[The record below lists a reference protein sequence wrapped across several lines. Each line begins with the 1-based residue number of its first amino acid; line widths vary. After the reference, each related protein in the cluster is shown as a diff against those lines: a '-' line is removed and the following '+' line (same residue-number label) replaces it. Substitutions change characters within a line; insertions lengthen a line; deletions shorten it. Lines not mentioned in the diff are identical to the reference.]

1 MKRLFIGGLGH
12 TVSEKDLKDRFGKF
26 GDVSDVEI
34 MTRKDEHGAPLKTF
48 GYVNI
53 NITDAE
59 YKRCTSVLNKSTW
72 KGGTLLIQ
80 LAKESFLHR
89 LAEERQQIAE
99 KAKTPTINPQ
109 EKLVESLKEA
119 GIDNFHMKAAVPGTE
134 IPGHKD
140 WVVSKFGRV
149 LPVLNLKSKEKNKIF
164 KYDPSKYCHNIK
176 RLETADEHTSVTK
189 LTWEVPGG
197 DEEISKKR
205 RGEFP
210 KQKPCLKRSKVDAS
224 SFLSSFTQ
232 SNGIKT
238 ASAIENKNATVVRES
253 GLIAEVQRRP
263 VVKKSICV
271 FDSDADSE
279 EEIRMLVA
287 QEHLRKPK
295 QASIVE
301 DDDKLEVVGDDF
313 DIKPSVV
320 WGNAEQDGVK
330 NLLTSSKDDED
341 YDSADTDE
349 ILTQRKTLS
358 GMGKPHEVKPAPAS
372 QESPTESIKNKGNA
386 NAKPVRSSS
395 ESDSGSDE
403 ASQDESVD
411 SDYEAMM
418 GNCYRLEISLADLEQ
433 LAKNANATSD
443 DEKEVAPKEEPKT
456 PSVSPKKRGNNP
468 EDILA
473 ALLGDDTPE
482 KKSKKKKNQVSSLP
496 AFIGTKDLFG
506 GSTPGP
512 SEPILKRAG
521 QSLDGDSTV
530 GPKRL
535 KQDLKLSKQSISGDK
550 SQQKSSNHP
559 HQKELS
565 TSTIVQLP
573 QSANKVEDKT
583 SSSDSS
589 SEDDSS
595 SEESECIEED
605 GGEDSQG
612 NADVFTLKM
621 ASATQTLGTDSVHET
636 NRTLTKPLPKFD
648 HPVRST
654 VEESSSDDDD
664 DDERT
669 KKKTVGA
676 SNSNTQVNQKPKMTK
691 PSRSSSSGSSSEES
705 ETSDED
711 EMENTRTQLKVSKS
725 ADSKK
730 VESHPTVLYS
740 KVSDVQKQLQDN
752 QKRLAALEQRQKETE
767 QQKKLIQGALSN
779 VDTVNTNRSK
789 HIVFD
794 SDEENDATSNKPEEP
809 TATHK
814 KILFEED
821 SSDEASSEEV
831 SQEKENKK
839 SGGSRLFDSSDD
851 DEDED
856 DGEEDDRFQIKPQ
869 FEGKAGQKLMQM
881 QARFGTDSRF
891 HMDSRFLQSDDEKE
905 DEDETAPVKDAEDE
919 ILEEKMKNLEI
930 LQSVLNTSIQPKD
943 IRKESAKSKTF
954 KDVSAL
960 HYDPTRE
967 EHTAFE
973 TKTEQPKKESKAAR
987 RKKREEAVKLPE
999 VSKEIY
1005 FDVSMNLKEVFGATK
1020 EKEDEKETVSWDKE
1034 TEDKMTQ
1041 DDTPMD
1047 LSFTSNVE
1055 NLEDTSGVFKFSFF
1069 GEDAVTETSAKT
1081 DEYKIEMLKEAKFS
1095 WQVDPRF
1102 QDSSSDEEGVDE
1114 VEEDQSASSK
1124 TTAEPTPS
1132 KKKFFFFFQDD
1143 ERLKQGPGMFY
1154 RSTKLDD
1161 QREAWEENRMSLREE
1176 CRKKHKDA
1184 RRRQRPSLKT

>member
-1 MKRLFIGGLGH
+1 MKRLFVGGLGH

-34 MTRKDEHGAPLKTF
+34 TTRKDEHGAPLKTF
-48 GYVNI
+48 GYINI

-59 YKRCTSVLNKSTW
+59 YKRCINVLNKSTW

-99 KAKTPTINPQ
+99 KAKTPTINHQ

-119 GIDNFHMKAAVPGTE
+119 GIEKFHMKAAVPGTE

-149 LPVLNLKSKEKNKIF
+149 LPVLNLKCEKKNKIF

-176 RLETADEHTSVTK
+176 RLETADDLMSVTK
-189 LTWEVPGG
+189 LTWEVSGG
-197 DEEISKKR
+197 DDEISKKR

-232 SNGIKT
+232 NNGLKT
-238 ASAIENKNATVVRES
+238 ASAIENKNATVIKES
-253 GLIAEVQRRP
+253 RLSAEVQRRP

-271 FDSDADSE
+271 FDSDVDSE
-279 EEIRMLVA
+279 DEVRMLVA
-287 QEHLRKPK
+287 QEQSRKPK
-295 QASIVE
+295 QASIDE
-301 DDDKLEVVGDDF
+301 DDDNLEVVGDDF
-313 DIKPSVV
+313 DVKPCVV
-320 WGNAEQDGVK
+320 WCNAEQDGVK
-330 NLLTSSKDDED
+330 TLVTSAKDDEE

-358 GMGKPHEVKPAPAS
+358 GMGKPHEVEPAPAG
-372 QESPTESIKNKGNA
+372 QESPKESIKNKGNSNA
-386 NAKPVRSSS
+386 NPVSSSS
-395 ESDSGSDE
+395 ESNSGSDE
-403 ASQDESVD
+403 AFKDD
-411 SDYEAMM
+411 SIDSNYEAMM
-418 GNCYRLEISLADLEQ
+418 GNCYQLELSLADLEQ
-433 LAKNANATSD
+433 LAKNAKATSD
-443 DEKEVAPKEEPKT
+443 DENEVAPKEEPKT
-456 PSVSPKKRGNNP
+456 PSVPPKKRGNNP

-473 ALLGDDTPE
+473 ALLGDNTPDKE
-482 KKSKKKKNQVSSLP
+482 RKKKKNKVTTASLP

-506 GSTPGP
+506 GPTPGP

-521 QSLDGDSTV
+521 QTLDGDSTV

-550 SQQKSSNHP
+550 SQQKSSKCP

-565 TSTIVQLP
+565 TSASVQLP
-573 QSANKVEDKT
+573 QSANKVEDKM

-589 SEDDSS
+589 SEDNSS
-595 SEESECIEED
+595 SEESKCIEEAD
-605 GGEDSQG
+605 D

-621 ASATQTLGTDSVHET
+621 ASATQTLRTDSVHET
-636 NRTLTKPLPKFD
+636 NPTLSKPLPKFD

-654 VEESSSDDDD
+654 VEESSSDDD
-664 DDERT
+664 ERT

-676 SNSNTQVNQKPKMTK
+676 NNSNTQVNQEPKTTK
-691 PSRSSSSGSSSEES
+691 SSGSSSSGSSSEES

-711 EMENTRTQLKVSKS
+711 VVENTRTQLKVSKS

-730 VESHPTVLYS
+730 VESHPTVLHPM
-740 KVSDVQKQLQDN
+740 VSDVQKQLQDN

-779 VDTVNTNRSK
+779 VDTVNTNRGK

-794 SDEENDATSNKPEEP
+794 SDEENDETSNKLEEP
-809 TATHK
+809 TATQK
-814 KILFEED
+814 KSLFEED
-821 SSDEASSEEV
+821 SSDEDQQTASSKEV
-831 SQEKENKK
+831 SQEKKNKK
-839 SGGSRLFDSSDD
+839 SGGSKLFDSSDD
-851 DEDED
+851 ED
-856 DGEEDDRFQIKPQ
+856 DGDEEDRFQIKPQ
-869 FEGKAGQKLMQM
+869 FEGKAGQKLMEM

-905 DEDETAPVKDAEDE
+905 DEDGTAPVKDAEE
-919 ILEEKMKNLEI
+919 ELVEEKNKNMDI
-930 LQSVLNTSIQPKD
+930 LQSILNTSIQPKYA
-943 IRKESAKSKTF
+943 RKESAKSKIF

-973 TKTEQPKKESKAAR
+973 IKTEQPKKESKAAR
-987 RKKREEAVKLPE
+987 RKKREEVAKLPE

-1005 FDVSMNLKEVFGATK
+1005 FEVSMDLKEVFGATQ
-1020 EKEDEKETVSWDKE
+1020 EKQDEKETVSWDKE
-1034 TEDKMTQ
+1034 TENKTTE

-1047 LSFTSNVE
+1047 LSSTPNVE
-1055 NLEDTSGVFKFSFF
+1055 NHEDSSGVFKFAFF
-1069 GEDAVTETSAKT
+1069 GEDAVTETTTKT
-1081 DEYKIEMLKEAKFS
+1081 DEYKIELLKEAKFS

-1124 TTAEPTPS
+1124 TTEEPTPS

-1154 RSTKLDD
+1154 RSAKLE
-1161 QREAWEENRMSLREE
+1161 QREAWEKKRMSLREE
-1176 CRKKHKDA
+1176 CRKKHRDA
-1184 RRRQRPSLKT
+1184 KRRQRSSQKT